1 MPSTFTWLDYSEH
14 ERRKMLDVI
23 ELFGERTTRDELGL
37 GGVRDAF
44 ADQLFPGTS
53 TIQTRAK
60 YFLFIPWIYLLLER
74 KQTSSAVVE
83 VKGRK
88 LEAELILALAE
99 TEDTEGVIGK
109 RRKENLQRLPSNI
122 YWQGLGTWGIRL
134 FPGSQD
140 QYHRSLDLLYVR
152 RHARHASRR
161 EFDGEAEPEADLHN
175 WHTGLPAAPPDFPK
189 GASLPL
195 TSPEAEYLR
204 ERIISHCPQSLLAVL
219 VRERIAVDGVDY
231 AWELPGALPTP
242 LREQL
247 EHGRNF
253 SHVLHGAQLLYNLML
268 AERAEWDEM
277 VGEYR
282 ALLSGWWEAVQARR
296 EALQAW
302 DRPRFW
308 QIVYRGN
315 PRVSSRARRFTH
327 DWVARVLAAGA
338 QAEVVEA
345 PAARAHIELREVQLK
360 GGLARLR
367 NERALETWPGAAGAG
382 QLDLRWSAARR
393 VVRDILAGLEGDSDA

>member
-14 ERRKMLDVI
+14 ERRKMFDVI

-60 YFLFIPWIYLLLER
+60 YFLFIPWIYFLLER
-74 KQTSSAVVE
+74 KQTSSAAVE
-83 VKGRK
+83 LKGRK
-88 LEAELILALAE
+88 LEAELILALAKA
-99 TEDTEGVIGK
+99 EDTEGIIGK

-152 RHARHASRR
+152 RHGRHASRR

-175 WHTGLPAAPPDFPK
+175 WHPGLPAVPQDFPT

-195 TSPEAEYLR
+195 TTPEAEYLR
-204 ERIISHCPQSLLAVL
+204 ERIISHCPHSLLAVL
-219 VRERIAVDGVDY
+219 VRERIAVDDVDH
-231 AWELPGALPTP
+231 AWELPRTLPAP

-253 SHVLHGAQLLYNLML
+253 SQVLHGAQLLYNLML
-268 AERAEWDEM
+268 AERTEWEEKI
-277 VGEYR
+277 GEYR
-282 ALLSGWWEAVQARR
+282 SILSGWWQGVQARR
-296 EALQAW
+296 EELRQW

-327 DWVARVLAAGA
+327 DWVALVLAAGA

-345 PAARAHIELREVQLK
+345 AAARAMVELREVQLK

-382 QLDLRWSAARR
+382 QIDLRWPAARR
-393 VVRDILAGLEGDSDA
+393 IVRDILAGLEGAPHA

>member
-14 ERRKMLDVI
+14 ERRKMLDTI

-37 GGVRDAF
+37 GGIRDAF

-74 KQTSSAVVE
+74 KQTPSSAIA

-88 LEAELILALAE
+88 IEAELILALAKS
-99 TEDTEGVIGK
+99 EDTEGIIGK

-122 YWQGLGTWGIRL
+122 YWQGLGTWGIRI

-140 QYHRSLDLLYVR
+140 QYHRSLDLVYLR

-161 EFDGEAEPEADLHN
+161 EFDGEAEIEADLHT
-175 WHTGLPAAPPDFPK
+175 WHPGLPPFPQDFPQ
-189 GASLPL
+189 GAALAL
-195 TSPEAEYLR
+195 TRSEAEYLR

-219 VRERIAVDGVDY
+219 VREQIAVESVGF
-231 AWELPGALPTP
+231 AWELTPALPP
-242 LREQL
+242 SLREQL
-247 EHGRNF
+247 DHGKNF
-253 SHVLHGAQLLYNLML
+253 SQILHGAQLLYNLML
-268 AERAEWDEM
+268 AERGDREEKISQ
-277 VGEYR
+277 YR
-282 ALLSGWWEAVQARR
+282 KLLSDWWQMAQAR
-296 EALQAW
+296 QAAWRQW

-308 QIVYRGN
+308 QIAYRGN
-315 PRVSSRARRFTH
+315 PRVSSRARRFTN
-327 DWVARVLAAGA
+327 DWVTLVLAAAGEV
-338 QAEVVEA
+338 EVVESE
-345 PAARAHIELREVQLK
+345 AARTLVELREVQLK

-367 NERALETWPGAAGAG
+367 NERALELWPGAAGAG
-382 QLDLRWSAARR
+382 QLDLRWPAARR
-393 VVRDILAGLEGDSDA
+393 IVTDILAGLEAAHA